1 VGGWVA
7 GWRRIHRSI
16 ERCNVVNGP
25 TVAERLRLNPVAT
38 AANDREPRRA
48 VQLEGFAALDNGATF
63 RISVLDLSYDGC
75 KVETPVS
82 LLPGVKLKL
91 SITGLG
97 GALDAAVRWCRDGRA
112 GLRFNP
118 EEADDPATKHT
129 PREHDRVD
137 VQAHLSLRRFGRHHY
152 EVRMFNLAPAG
163 CKVEFVERP
172 KTGEI
177 VWVKF
182 DGLEAVEAVVRWV
195 DGFYGGLEFKR
206 PIYPAVFQILLAKI
220 NSRA

>member
-1 VGGWVA
+1 MVTGQTAA
-7 GWRRIHRSI
+7 G
-16 ERCNVVNGP
+16 
-25 TVAERLRLNPVAT
+25 RLRLENARP
-38 AANDREPRRA
+38 AANDREARRVVELTGFCA
-48 VQLEGFAALDNGATF
+48 LEDGTTF
-63 RISVLDLSYDGC
+63 KITVVDLTYDGC
-75 KVETPVS
+75 KIDTPVA
-82 LLPGVKLKL
+82 LLPGIKLKV
-91 SITGLG
+91 SILGLG
-97 GALDAAVRWCRDGRA
+97 GALDAEVRWWRDGRA

-118 EEADDPATKHT
+118 EEADDPAAKHT

-152 EVRMFNLAPAG
+152 EVRMFNLASTG

-206 PIYPAVFQILLAKI
+206 PIYPAVFQILVAKI
-220 NSRA
+220 NSRG